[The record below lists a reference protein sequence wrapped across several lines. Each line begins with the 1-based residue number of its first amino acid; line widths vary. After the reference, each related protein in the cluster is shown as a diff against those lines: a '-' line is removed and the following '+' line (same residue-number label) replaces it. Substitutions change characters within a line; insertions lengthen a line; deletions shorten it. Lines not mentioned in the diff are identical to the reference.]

1 MIGFLNINSLR
12 NKITD
17 LRLVMERCLPDIL
30 VIEETKLNSDF
41 KTESFLINNYQKPI
55 RRDRNEFG
63 GGLMQFVRKG
73 VVCNRVSALE
83 SHAIE
88 VICSD
93 LMVSKKRW
101 VIFSIYRPPDVS
113 NLDLFFRELS
123 SSLNSALDKYDNV
136 IVMGDIN
143 IDTHD
148 VQHPGYTKLNSFID
162 VFGLSNLV
170 KDKTCFT
177 KGHSSS
183 IDVLLTNKPRCFQ
196 NTTVFETGLS
206 DFHGLVST
214 LMRTHIPRLKPKVI
228 KYRSYKK
235 FDPVRFLQDVKNT
248 DFKVDPNDADLTYRN
263 LSSNFRKLV
272 DKHAPLKT
280 KVQRGNTAPFMN
292 QQLQK
297 AIYTRS
303 RLKKRLN
310 KNPTAENRSNFKK
323 QRNKCVSIRRKAM
336 KNHFKKATKNG
347 TMSNKEFWDLV
358 KPFLSNKGGLASSD
372 ISLVKNDTVITDDQ
386 ELTEIFN
393 EHYVNIVE
401 KSSGKKPNS
410 IAKDVGI
417 SDDRQIVRLILEKYK
432 DHPSVLAIIQNP
444 DQALGTFTFQE
455 IENKEVAQ
463 LLKSLDGRK
472 STGEDKI
479 PPKLVSLA
487 ANELTNI
494 LTTAVN
500 CSIRHSRFPNDAKK
514 AAVCPLDKGEQNR
527 TVERNFRPVSVLNT
541 FSKIYEKVLKQ
552 QLVQHL
558 DNTLSVYVS
567 AYRRA
572 YGTQH
577 VLIRLIEE
585 WRSHLDNDFLVGAIL
600 MDLSKAF
607 DCIPHD
613 LLIAKLHAYGFDE
626 DALVLTYSYLKRRK
640 QCVRIN
646 NTYSSF
652 QEVISGVPQG
662 SVLGP
667 ILFNFYINDL
677 FLFIKQATLYNYA
690 DDNTLAY
697 SSKSMPDLV
706 DILERETEVALS
718 WLKQNE
724 MIANP
729 EKFHAILLRKN
740 QTNTSG
746 EEININGK
754 IIKSEETVK
763 LLGVT
768 LDYKLDF
775 DPHIS
780 NICKKAATQLN
791 VLKRLKSF
799 IGFKEK
805 KILVQSF
812 IYSNFDYCPLVWYFS
827 SSKSLQ
833 KIEKLQERA
842 LRFLHNDHTSSYKDL
857 LLKSD
862 RCTMLTSRQRTL
874 CIEIFKT
881 VKQLN
886 PPFMQNIFKLRTSC
900 YSLRNPNDLAH
911 VRPNQTTFGSN
922 SLMSIGPQIW
932 NGLPNELKSVENL
945 KNFKELIKNW
955 DGPSCK
961 CSACTCLV

>member
-1 MIGFLNINSLR
+1 M
-12 NKITD
+12 
-17 LRLVMERCLPDIL
+17 VVERCLPDIL

-41 KTESFLINNYQKPI
+41 KTEAFLIKNYQKPI

-73 VVCNRVSALE
+73 VVCNRVSAFE
-83 SHAIE
+83 SPYIE
-88 VICSD
+88 IICSD
-93 LMVSKKRW
+93 LMVCKKRW
-101 VIFSIYRPPDVS
+101 AIFSIYRPPDAS
-113 NLDLFFRELS
+113 NLELFFRELS
-123 SSLNSALDKYDNV
+123 FFLNSALDKYDNV
-136 IVMGDIN
+136 MIMGDIN

-148 VQHPGYTKLNSFID
+148 FQHPGYTKLISFCD

-177 KGHSSS
+177 KNHCSS
-183 IDVLLTNKPRCFQ
+183 IDVMLTNKPRCFQ
-196 NTTVFETGLS
+196 NTSVFETGLS
-206 DFHGLVST
+206 DFHGLVLT
-214 LMRTHIPRLKPKVI
+214 LMKIHIPRLKPKIV

-235 FDPVRFLQDVKNT
+235 FDPENFLQDVKNT
-248 DFKVDPNDADLTYRN
+248 DFKADSNDADLSYRN
-263 LSSNFRKLV
+263 LSSTFRKLV

-280 KVQRGNTAPFMN
+280 KFQRGNTAPFMN

-310 KNPTAENRSNFKK
+310 KNPTQENRRKFKK
-323 QRNKCVSIRRKAM
+323 QRNKCVSLRKKAM
-336 KNHFKKATKNG
+336 KTHFKEATKNG
-347 TMSNKEFWDLV
+347 TLSNKEFWDLV
-358 KPFLSNKGGLASSD
+358 KPFLSNKGGLTSSD
-372 ISLVKNDTVITDDQ
+372 ISLVKNDTVVTDDQ

-393 EHYVNIVE
+393 DHYVNIVE
-401 KSSGKKPNS
+401 KSSGKKPVNL
-410 IAKDVGI
+410 AEYTGI
-417 SDDRQIVRLILEKYK
+417 SDDRQIVRLILDKYK
-432 DHPSVLAIIQNP
+432 NHPSVLAIIQNP
-444 DQALGTFTFQE
+444 EQVLNTFSFHEIGNQE
-455 IENKEVAQ
+455 IME
-463 LLKSLDGRK
+463 LLKSLDGKK
-472 STGEDKI
+472 STGEDQI

-487 ANELTNI
+487 SNELSVA
-494 LTTAVN
+494 LTMAIN
-500 CSIRHSRFPNDAKK
+500 CSIRNSRFPDDAKK
-514 AAVCPLDKGEQNR
+514 AAVCPLDKGEPIR

-552 QLVQHL
+552 QLTQHL
-558 DNTLSVYVS
+558 DNTLSVFIA

-572 YGTQH
+572 YGTHH
-577 VLIRLIEE
+577 VLIRMIED
-585 WRSHLDNDFLVGAIL
+585 WRSNLDNDYLVGAVL

-640 QCVRIN
+640 QSVRIN

-652 QEVISGVPQG
+652 LEVISGVPQG

-697 SSKSMPDLV
+697 FSKSMPDLIN
-706 DILERETEVALS
+706 ILEKESGVALA
-718 WLKQNE
+718 WLEQNE

-729 EKFHAILLRKN
+729 EKFHALLLRKN

-746 EEININGK
+746 EQININGK

-768 LDYKLDF
+768 LDYRLDF

-780 NICKKAATQLN
+780 NLCKKAATQLN
-791 VLKRLKSF
+791 VLKRLKTF
-799 IGFKEK
+799 IGFQEK

-812 IYSNFDYCPLVWYFS
+812 VYSNFDYCPLVWYFS

-842 LRFLHNDHTSSYKDL
+842 LRFLYNDHTSSYNDL
-857 LLKSD
+857 LSRSSK
-862 RCTMLTSRQRTL
+862 CTMHVARQRLL

-881 VKQLN
+881 LNHLN
-886 PPFMQNIFKLRTSC
+886 PPFMQSIFELRSSI
-900 YSLRNPNDLAH
+900 YSSRNPNNLAH
-911 VRPNQTTFGSN
+911 FRPNQTTFGSK
-922 SLMSIGPQIW
+922 SLKSIGPQIW
-932 NGLPNELKSVENL
+932 NGLPNELKSAENL
-945 KNFKELIKNW
+945 KSFKVLIKQW
-955 DGPSCK
+955 DGPNCK
-961 CSACTCLV
+961 CSACACLPT